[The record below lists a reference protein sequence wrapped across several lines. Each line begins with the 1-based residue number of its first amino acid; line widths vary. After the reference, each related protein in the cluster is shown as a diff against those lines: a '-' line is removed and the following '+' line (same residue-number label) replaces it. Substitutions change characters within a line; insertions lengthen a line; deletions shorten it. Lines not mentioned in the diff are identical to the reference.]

1 MVKNLPA
8 TQEVQEIRVRS
19 LGWEDPLEEEL
30 ATHSSILAWR
40 IPIDRG
46 AWRAWGCSSW
56 GCKEWDTT
64 KATKHS
70 IYIYI
75 YIYIYT
81 LSYSLYMNMYLYV
94 YIIYTYMYI
103 KLILTYICILTK
115 SMYKYILLYCIY
127 YTYM

>member
-1 MVKNLPA
+1 M
-8 TQEVQEIRVRS
+8 QEVQEIRVRS

-40 IPIDRG
+40 IPIDGG
-46 AWRAWGCSSW
+46 AWWAWGCSSW

-70 IYIYI
+70 
-75 YIYIYT
+75 IYIYT

-115 SMYKYILLYCIY
+115 SMYKYILLYVYITLTCNIF
-127 YTYM
+127 